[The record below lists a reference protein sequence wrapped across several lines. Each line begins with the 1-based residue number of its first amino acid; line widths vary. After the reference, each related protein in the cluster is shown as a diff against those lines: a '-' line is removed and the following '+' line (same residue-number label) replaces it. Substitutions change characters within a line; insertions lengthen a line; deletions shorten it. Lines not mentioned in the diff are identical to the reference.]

1 MNNLKTIFIGMVML
15 FLIIPTSA
23 FYSPNSNSEN
33 QFVIDVTDQNFAQ
46 KTEKGIVI
54 VDFWATW
61 CGPCLRQAPILN
73 ELATELN
80 GKVIIAKLDVDKN
93 RQTAAQYAV
102 RSIPTLIIFK
112 DGKAVQRLVGLTDKE
127 TLKAHINNL
136 EK

>member
-1 MNNLKTIFIGMVML
+1 MNKLKTIFIGMVML
-15 FLIIPTSA
+15 FLIIPTTS